1 MKPDEAV
8 ELAKQFLA
16 DPDKRAQVKVQLVAS
31 GLPSLADLIDD
42 MAIVCRALLAQSNA
56 ALQPS
61 TAELHTVPSQEDV
74 GQGEVASAARVLDP
88 SVYDETDQHI
98 TVATTS
104 GEGMPGKT
112 ISYLY
117 IELLRDRNAQ
127 LSLNERD
134 AIADELAYVLSLR
147 EQRETPLTYP
157 PEAASWLAI
166 KGDKPVAV
174 VEKAAYDDL
183 RARFVAATL
192 SAGQTKEK
200 P

>member
-1 MKPDEAV
+1 MN
-8 ELAKQFLA
+8 KQNLKA
-16 DPDKRAQVKVQLVAS
+16 PAS
-31 GLPSLADLIDD
+31 GEA
-42 MAIVCRALLAQSNA
+42 
-56 ALQPS
+56 
-61 TAELHTVPSQEDV
+61 
-74 GQGEVASAARVLDP
+74 
-88 SVYDETDQHI
+88 
-98 TVATTS
+98 
-104 GEGMPGKT
+104 MPGKT

-157 PEAASWLAI
+157 PEAASWVAI

-183 RARFVAATL
+183 RAIHVALRKQREGMVEVPRDTLEHWVEYWNGNHNESAISDALEHIINEIENILAATL

>member
-1 MKPDEAV
+1 MN
-8 ELAKQFLA
+8 KQNLKA
-16 DPDKRAQVKVQLVAS
+16 PAS
-31 GLPSLADLIDD
+31 GEA
-42 MAIVCRALLAQSNA
+42 
-56 ALQPS
+56 
-61 TAELHTVPSQEDV
+61 
-74 GQGEVASAARVLDP
+74 
-88 SVYDETDQHI
+88 
-98 TVATTS
+98 
-104 GEGMPGKT
+104 MPGKT